1 MKPLTGLNLNQSS
14 INNMSIYKRT
24 PLRISTMTATN
35 NGLSF
40 DLPKLFRLVPQIL
53 IPLWWP
59 GQGILKFEH
68 RAEVVGESHRDAL
81 TNRKI
86 TKKSFFNQSTLVV
99 RRWVSNERGW
109 KEVNIK
115 LFGNGSV
122 QMTGIH
128 SEEFAE
134 ETLKWLITECAK
146 LSETPFTVPP
156 TVNKMN
162 VQMINS
168 DFSLNSP
175 LHSEIIHAILRDTYN
190 LFSIFE
196 KTLYQGVDTK
206 YYYNKKR
213 DLVKSRPGICNC
225 PVLCSGQGNG
235 DGEGQCKRITISI
248 FQTGNIIITGARNMD
263 QINEAYDFINKVFD
277 KHEKQIVLVVPPKVE
292 APTVAPAPEEGETK
306 QKKTRKPRASKKTT
320 VTNEIVSA
328 K

>member
-1 MKPLTGLNLNQSS
+1 MATS
-14 INNMSIYKRT
+14 SIYKRT
-24 PLRISTMTATN
+24 ALRISTMTATN

-59 GQGILKFEH
+59 GEGILKFEH

-81 TNRKI
+81 THRKI
-86 TKKSFFNQSTLVV
+86 TNKSFFNQSTLVV
-99 RRWVSNERGW
+99 RRWVNDERGW

-128 SEEFAE
+128 SEEFAA
-134 ETLKWLITECAK
+134 ETLQWLINECAR
-146 LSETPFTVPP
+146 LSESPFNSPP
-156 TVNKMN
+156 KVNKMN

-168 DFSLNSP
+168 DFSIGTP
-175 LHSEIIHAILRDTYN
+175 LHSEIIHAILRDRYM

-206 YYYNKKR
+206 YYYNIKR
-213 DLVKSRPGICNC
+213 APTTLPGTCGC
-225 PVLCSGQGNG
+225 TTLCTGQGNG
-235 DGEGQCKRITISI
+235 DGDGQCKRITISI

-277 KHEKQIVLVVPPKVE
+277 RHEGEIVLRPAVAAAA
-292 APTVAPAPEEGETK
+292 APVIVQPAPA
-306 QKKTRKPRASKKTT
+306 KTT
-320 VTNEIVSA
+320 TKRKA
-328 K
+328 KAQTITA

>member
-1 MKPLTGLNLNQSS
+1 
-14 INNMSIYKRT
+14 MSLKTVYNRT
-24 PLRISTMTATN
+24 QLYISTMTATN

-40 DLPKLFRLVPQIL
+40 DLPKLFKLVPNIL

-59 GQGILKFEH
+59 GEGILKFEH
-68 RAEVVGESHRDAL
+68 KAEVVGESQREAL

-134 ETLKWLITECAK
+134 ETLRWLIKECEK
-146 LSETPFTVPP
+146 LPETPFNSPP
-156 TVNKMN
+156 VVNKMN

-168 DFSLNSP
+168 NYTLGVP
-175 LHSEIIHAILRDTYN
+175 LQSETIHAILRDNYG

-206 YYYNKKR
+206 YFYNKKR
-213 DLVKSRPGICNC
+213 VHGTEPGICGC
-225 PVLCSGQGNG
+225 EIQCKGQGNG
-235 DGEGQCKRITISI
+235 EGEGQCKRITIAI

-263 QINEAYDFINKVFD
+263 QINEAYDYINKIFD
-277 KHEKQIVLVVPPKVE
+277 KHAKEIVLLPPPPIETPKEEEQPAPKV
-292 APTVAPAPEEGETK
+292 TIK
-306 QKKTRKPRASKKTT
+306 RKKTLA
-320 VTNEIVSA
+320 
-328 K
+328 

>member
-1 MKPLTGLNLNQSS
+1 MSVDAKPTISN
-14 INNMSIYKRT
+14 YKRT
-24 PLRISTMTATN
+24 GLRISTMTATN

-59 GQGILKFEH
+59 GEGILKFEH

-81 TNRKI
+81 THRKI
-86 TKKSFFNQSTLVV
+86 TNKSFFNQSTLVV
-99 RRWVSNERGW
+99 RRWVSDERGW

-134 ETLKWLITECAK
+134 ETLRWLIKECEK
-146 LSETPFTVPP
+146 LSESPFNSPP

-168 DFSLNSP
+168 DFSLGVQ
-175 LHSEIIHAILRDTYN
+175 LHSEIIHAILRDYYG

-206 YYYNKKR
+206 YYYNTKKNPTA
-213 DLVKSRPGICNC
+213 SPGVCGC
-225 PVLCSGQGNG
+225 PTMCSGQGNA

-277 KHEKQIVLVVPPKVE
+277 KHEKEIVLVVPPTPVVATKTE
-292 APTVAPAPEEGETK
+292 TTTVTPATK
-306 QKKTRKPRASKKTT
+306 KPAVKRKPRESKKNSIIIPT
-320 VTNEIVSA
+320 

>member
-1 MKPLTGLNLNQSS
+1 
-14 INNMSIYKRT
+14 MSIYKRT
-24 PLRISTMTATN
+24 ALRISTMTATN

-99 RRWVSNERGW
+99 RRFVSPQRGF

-134 ETLKWLITECAK
+134 QTLHWLIAECAK
-146 LSETPFTVPP
+146 LSESPFTVPP

-168 DFSLNSP
+168 DFSLGTP
-175 LHSEIIHAILRDTYN
+175 LHSEVIHAILRDTYN

-213 DLVKSRPGICNC
+213 DLTKCRPGICNC
-225 PVLCSGQGNG
+225 PTLCDGQGDG
-235 DGEGQCKRITISI
+235 DGIGKCKRITISI

-263 QINEAYDFINKVFD
+263 QINEAYEFINKVFD
-277 KHEKQIVLVVPPKVE
+277 KHEKEIVLIVPPKPVAPVAE
-292 APTVAPAPEEGETK
+292 PTVTEPVKVAK
-306 QKKTRKPRASKKTT
+306 QRKPRTSKKQAA
-320 VTNEIVSA
+320 NEIIVG